1 MTLIATI
8 ADRIAEVRARIACA
22 AERVGRDPSEVRLVG
37 VTKGVTFDAIQEAV
51 AAGLQDIGENRVQE
65 ALAKMA
71 VVPPAGA
78 GSLEGRA
85 PVSWH
90 LIGRLQSNKVRQA
103 VGRFAWIQSVD
114 SVRLGRNIDDAAAR
128 LGIVQPVLVQ
138 INVGREAQKGGASPE
153 DLESLWRELQRCRH
167 LRLDGL
173 MAVPPAVQDA
183 NEARP
188 YFHEL
193 RRLGGIVG
201 AVEYSMGMSND
212 VEVAV
217 EEGATMVRVGTA
229 IFGLR
234 PAPGS
239 ESREFGVGA

>member
-1 MTLIATI
+1 MTLTATI

-22 AERVGRDPSEVRLVG
+22 AERVGRDPSDVRLVG
-37 VTKGVTFDAIQEAV
+37 VSKGVAFDAIQEAM
-51 AAGLQDIGENRVQE
+51 AAGLHDIGENRVQE

-71 VVPPAGA
+71 AIPPAGA
-78 GSLEGRA
+78 GSLGDRA
-85 PVSWH
+85 PALWH

-114 SVRLGRNIDDAAAR
+114 SLRLGQGIEDAAAR

-138 INVGREAQKGGASPE
+138 INVGRESQKGGALPE
-153 DLESLWRELQRCRH
+153 DLESLWHELQRCRH

-173 MAVPPAVQDA
+173 MVVPPAVPDA

-188 YFHEL
+188 YFREL

-201 AVEYSMGMSND
+201 AVEYSMGMSHD

-229 IFGLR
+229 IFGPR
-234 PAPGS
+234 PGPRS